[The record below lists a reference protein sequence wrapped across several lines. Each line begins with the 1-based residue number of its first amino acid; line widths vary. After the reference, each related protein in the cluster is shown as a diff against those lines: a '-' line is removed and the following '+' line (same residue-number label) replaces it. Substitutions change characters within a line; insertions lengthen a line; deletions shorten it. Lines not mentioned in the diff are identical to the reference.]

1 MNMRKR
7 FTGFLTAAVS
17 ALLASCASSQEAAP
31 SLPVYPPMI
40 VASDNAPSPDELYA
54 QRFQT
59 SVAQVQVVDRS
70 QFVLCEDRCPGAT
83 PKTPVA
89 SVNAAVIRKLR
100 KRVDEQDR
108 PKITPAVIRTDVADE
123 VSPR

>member
-1 MNMRKR
+1 MNMRRR
-7 FTGFLTAAVS
+7 FTGSLTAAVS
-17 ALLASCASSQEAAP
+17 ALLASCASSQEASP

-59 SVAQVQVVDRS
+59 SVAQVQVDDRN

-100 KRVDEQDR
+100 DRVDEQDR
-108 PKITPAVIRTDVADE
+108 PEVSPAAIGSEAADE

>member
-1 MNMRKR
+1 
-7 FTGFLTAAVS
+7 
-17 ALLASCASSQEAAP
+17 
-31 SLPVYPPMI
+31 MI

-59 SVAQVQVVDRS
+59 AVAQVQVGEQNR
-70 QFVLCEDRCPGAT
+70 FVLCEDRCPGAT
-83 PKTPVA
+83 PKTPVT

-100 KRVDEQDR
+100 NRVDEQDR
-108 PKITPAVIRTDVADE
+108 PEVSSAVIRSEAADE

>member
-1 MNMRKR
+1 MSMQKR
-7 FTGFLTAAVS
+7 FTGSLTTAVS
-17 ALLASCASSQEAAP
+17 ALLMSCASSQEAAP

-40 VASDNAPSPDELYA
+40 VATGNAPSPEELYA

-59 SVAQVQVVDRS
+59 SVVQVQVGDRS

-100 KRVDEQDR
+100 HRVDEHDR
-108 PKITPAVIRTDVADE
+108 PEMTSTITETDAAGK
-123 VSPR
+123 VSPH

>member
-1 MNMRKR
+1 MNMRRR
-7 FTGFLTAAVS
+7 FTGSLTAAVS
-17 ALLASCASSQEAAP
+17 VLLASCASSQEAAL

-59 SVAQVQVVDRS
+59 SVVQVQVGDRS

-89 SVNAAVIRKLR
+89 GVNAAVMLKLR
-100 KRVDEQDR
+100 HRIDVQDLSDVS
-108 PKITPAVIRTDVADE
+108 PAVIQNESADE